1 MSPNILIEM
10 GATAIPTSQQ
20 DSVVNNSRSGTTMR
34 TLHNT
39 DTFDITIDNEP
50 QQPLFTLQL
59 LPAVSVTPQS
69 KSHAVVAYTALPA

>member
-1 MSPNILIEM
+1 M
-10 GATAIPTSQQ
+10 PTSQQ

-39 DTFDITIDNEP
+39 DTIDITIDNEP

-59 LPAVSVTPQS
+59 LPAISITPQS
-69 KSHAVVAYTALPA
+69 ESQPVVAYTSLPA